1 MPKLILALSAA
12 MAAALAAA
20 PLAAAERVFTVA
32 NFTSLEVAGP
42 YNVTVTTG
50 RGVNVRATGEQR
62 HLDELRVVASSGKLK
77 IEPKRRNWRSWEN
90 SKPVNISVSV
100 PALRAASLAGSGE
113 LSIDRVRG
121 DRFAGSIAGSGDMAI
136 GSIEARDVDLSVAG
150 SGTMKAAGRADNADM
165 SIAGSGDLGAAD
177 LRTQTLKVSV
187 AGSGDV
193 LAHASRTANVSIMGS
208 GDVTVAGGAKCEVS
222 KMGSGGVRCGR

>member
-1 MPKLILALSAA
+1 MSKSILAL
-12 MAAALAAA
+12 AALLAAT
-20 PLAAAERVFTVA
+20 PLAAAERTFTVA

-50 RGVNVRATGEQR
+50 RGVNVRAIGEQR
-62 HLDELRVVASSGKLK
+62 DLDELRVTASSGKLK
-77 IEPKRRNWRSWEN
+77 IEPKRRNWRGWEN

-100 PALRAASLAGSGE
+100 PALRTASLAGSGE

-121 DRFAGSIAGSGDMAI
+121 DRFAGSLAGSGDMRI
-136 GSIEARDVDLSVAG
+136 GTIDARDVDLAVAG
-150 SGTMKAAGRADNADM
+150 SGTIKAAGRADSADL

-177 LRTQTLKVSV
+177 LRAQAIKVQV

-193 LAHASRTANVSIMGS
+193 LAYASRTADISIMGS
-208 GDVTVAGGAKCEVS
+208 GDVTVSGGAKCEVS
-222 KMGSGGVRCGR
+222 KMGSGGVRCAR